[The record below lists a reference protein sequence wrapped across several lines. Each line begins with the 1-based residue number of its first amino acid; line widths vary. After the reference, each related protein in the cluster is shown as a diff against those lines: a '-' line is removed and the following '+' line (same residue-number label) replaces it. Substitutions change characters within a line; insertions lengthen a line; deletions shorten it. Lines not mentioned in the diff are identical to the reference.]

1 MMTRS
6 KVLIHFHSPTL
17 HAHPASLPLL
27 RLDRVIPLRE
37 MPLPLLLLLRHPA
50 GLLLGERA
58 ALGAGELGP
67 QVEGQVLLLLVEDA
81 ELVALVG
88 VDDGEDAGDVF
99 ADVVTAGKSSISMLL
114 RLPRGRGCVRV

>member
-1 MMTRS
+1 
-6 KVLIHFHSPTL
+6 
-17 HAHPASLPLL
+17 
-27 RLDRVIPLRE
+27 

-99 ADVVTAGKSSISMLL
+99 ADVVTAGKPSISMLL